1 MNPNLAKK
9 LDKLKQKRYSESDS
23 PQVAKYIEINQQTLA
38 RNESLREFAKY
49 LQDN

>member
-1 MNPNLAKK
+1 MHELRTVQ
-9 LDKLKQKRYSESDS
+9 LKEKRYKESNS
-23 PQVAKYIEINQQTLA
+23 PEVAKYIEISKQTLA